1 MRAKLIIFFS
11 LIALVSNGQLNSLSP
26 YSLFGIG
33 DLYRTGSVATHGL
46 GGVSSTWNDPYILN
60 PENPSTLGSLFNTNF
75 QTGLRLQ
82 SLRITEGDQSQTLNA
97 GNIDQFNFA
106 FKKAKSN
113 TGYLFGLSPFSTSGY
128 SITKQEEI
136 DGVGNAAFKYDGS
149 GGISKIYLGAG
160 HKVDMYKYHY
170 FNDKNGNVYDSLRVV
185 QRSISFGGKV
195 NYVFGNIKNIR
206 AIDIADV
213 TFVDTR
219 NTKTTRI
226 YDFLF
231 DLGVH
236 YEQDLRTRYGS
247 DKRLNSR
254 TFIQLGAVYTPKMK
268 MQIELNEL
276 VESTVTSSGVVLP
289 VDSSSN
295 VTSTGSFMMPQN
307 LKFGAA
313 LHHHNKNGR
322 QFALAVDVNQR
333 NWSELNNS
341 DVQLTGQLKDTRE
354 YSLGF
359 QFTPKPIEDAKN
371 MLSRSNY
378 RLGARLTPT
387 YVTVQDE
394 QITEQAISAGLT
406 IPLLSSRSASKI
418 HFGME
423 IGHRG
428 KNEGNM
434 IREDFTNFYIGF
446 SLSPFY
452 KNAWFVQRKYE

>member
-1 MRAKLIIFFS
+1 MRAKLFIFFS
-11 LIALVSNGQLNSLSP
+11 LIAFVSNGQLNSLSP
-26 YSLFGIG
+26 YSQFGIG
-33 DLYRTGSVATHGL
+33 DLYRTGSVASQGL

-60 PENPSTLGSLFNTNF
+60 AENPSTLGSLFNTNF

-82 SLRITEGDQSQTLNA
+82 SVRITEGDKSQTLNA

-128 SITKQEEI
+128 SITKKEDLEGI
-136 DGVGNAAFKYDGS
+136 GSADFKYDGS

-160 HKVDMYKYHY
+160 HKVDLYKYHF
-170 FNDKNGNVYDSLRVV
+170 FNDKNGNAYDSLRVV

-195 NYVFGNIKNIR
+195 NYVFGNIKHER

-231 DLGVH
+231 DIGVH
-236 YEQDLRTRYGS
+236 YEQTLRTRYGS

-254 TFIQLGAVYTPKMK
+254 TFIQFGAVYTPKMK
-268 MQIELNEL
+268 MQIEINEL
-276 VESTVTSSGVVLP
+276 IESTITNSGVVLP

-295 VTSTGSFMMPQN
+295 ETSKGSFMMPQN
-307 LKFGAA
+307 IRFGVA

-322 QFALAVDVNQR
+322 QFALAVDINQR

-341 DVQLTGQLKDTRE
+341 EVPLVGQLSDTQE
-354 YSLGF
+354 ISAGL

-371 MLSRSNY
+371 MFSRSNY
-378 RLGARLTPT
+378 RVGARLTPT
-387 YVTVQDE
+387 YVNIQDE

-423 IGHRG
+423 IGTRG
-428 KNEGNM
+428 KNEGNL